1 MLIGLHGRKQSG
13 KDTLCGFLLEW
24 GESLGYDAERR
35 SFASKLKVSAAQAL
49 GLNYTVEEAEE
60 WADAFKVH
68 GEIRYGALGHTQ
80 SGVITGREYLQN
92 YGTQAHRNVF
102 GTDFWIDMCIPTH
115 PEELPENT
123 LIVITDIRF
132 PNEAQRVRDLGGE
145 VWRLIRPGSENEDD
159 SHISEVPLPDALI
172 DYILVNDGTLEEL
185 KDTAIGMIK

>member
-1 MLIGLHGRKQSG
+1 MLIGLHGQKQSG

-24 GESLGYDAERR
+24 YESLGYAAERR
-35 SFASKLKVSAAQAL
+35 SFAAKLKVSAAQAL

-60 WADAFKVH
+60 WADAFKVY
-68 GEIRYGALGHTQ
+68 GEIRHGALGHTE

-92 YGTQAHRNVF
+92 YGTQAHREVF
-102 GTDFWIDMCIPTH
+102 GTDFWIDMCVPPH

-145 VWRLIRPGSENEDD
+145 VWRVIRPSNENEND
-159 SHISEVPLPDALI
+159 SHVSEVPLPDDLI
-172 DYILVNDGTLEEL
+172 DYVVINDGTLEEL
-185 KDTAIGMIK
+185 KDKAIGMVK